1 MTENEILEI
10 IGRKRSLF
18 EKDFE
23 DSKKE
28 IKSRLMGSN
37 VLVVGGAG
45 TIGTAI
51 IEELVKLDCCEI
63 HVVDSNENGLAELVR
78 SIRNS
83 KGTSKIKFATFAIDI
98 TSSVFSKFLIEMPKY
113 DFVFNLSAMKHVRS
127 ERDPYTLLRMFDVN
141 ITSCVRMAE
150 IIQSKGTKNVF
161 MVSTDKA
168 TNPTNIM
175 GATKRIMELSL
186 FGFFPDLKVSSARF
200 ANVAFSDGSLLNS
213 FMHRIAK
220 KNL

>member
-1 MTENEILEI
+1 
-10 IGRKRSLF
+10 
-18 EKDFE
+18 
-23 DSKKE
+23 
-28 IKSRLMGSN
+28 MGSN

-150 IIQSKGTKNVF
+150 IIQSKGTNVF

-186 FGFFPDLKVSSARF
+186 FGFFPDLSFFRKVCER
-200 ANVAFSDGSLLNS
+200 SLL
-213 FMHRIAK
+213 
-220 KNL
+220 